1 MAESYGLNFNLAMT
15 TNEDG
20 VVDLGVHVTD
30 SDGLDLDHK
39 ASGKDAMKVIDEL
52 TSTLTRELWIVSDDR
67 KQKKDKEQ
75 AKKIKK
81 EREEREERAA
91 KLADLKSQAEEI
103 KKQIEEIEKD
113 TKDAKTVRTS
123 RPSYKSLLDQDFARL
138 LKLFS

>member
-39 ASGKDAMKVIDEL
+39 ASGKDALKVINEL
-52 TSTLTRELWIVSDDR
+52 TSTLARELRAVSNGR
-67 KQKKDKEQ
+67 KQKNDKEK
-75 AKKIKK
+75 AEKLKKD
-81 EREEREERAA
+81 REERAA

-113 TKDAKTVRTS
+113 TKDTKTVRAS
-123 RPSYKSLLDQDFARL
+123 RPSYESLLDQDFARL
-138 LKLFS
+138 LKLFG

>member
-20 VVDLGVHVTD
+20 VVNLGVHVTD

-39 ASGKDAMKVIDEL
+39 ASGKDAVKVINDL
-52 TSTLTRELWIVSDDR
+52 TGTLTRELMAVSNGR
-67 KQKKDKEQ
+67 KQKKDKEKAEQ
-75 AKKIKK
+75 LKK
-81 EREEREERAA
+81 EREERAV

-123 RPSYKSLLDQDFARL
+123 RPSYESLLDQDFARL
-138 LKLFS
+138 LKLFG

>member
-1 MAESYGLNFNLAMT
+1 MAKSYGLNVNLAMT

-52 TSTLTRELWIVSDDR
+52 TSTLMRELWIVSDDR
-67 KQKKDKEQ
+67 KQKKDKER

-81 EREEREERAA
+81 EREERAA

-123 RPSYKSLLDQDFARL
+123 RPSYESLLDQDFARL
-138 LKLFS
+138 LKLFG

>member
-1 MAESYGLNFNLAMT
+1 MAKSYGLNFNLAMT

-52 TSTLTRELWIVSDDR
+52 TSTLMRELWIVSDDR
-67 KQKKDKEQ
+67 KQKRDKEQ

-81 EREEREERAA
+81 EREERAA

-123 RPSYKSLLDQDFARL
+123 RPSYESLLDQDFARL

>member
-15 TNEDG
+15 INEDG

-52 TSTLTRELWIVSDDR
+52 TSTLTRELMIVSYDR

-75 AKKIKK
+75 LKSFKK
-81 EREEREERAA
+81 EREERAA
-91 KLADLKSQAEEI
+91 KLADLKSQAEKI

-123 RPSYKSLLDQDFARL
+123 RPSYESLLDQDFARL

>member
-39 ASGKDAMKVIDEL
+39 ASGKDAMKVINDI
-52 TSTLTRELWIVSDDR
+52 TGTLARELMAVSNGR

-75 AKKIKK
+75 AEKLKK
-81 EREEREERAA
+81 EREERAA

-113 TKDAKTVRTS
+113 TKDTKTVRTS
-123 RPSYKSLLDQDFARL
+123 RPSYESLLDQDFAHL
-138 LKLFS
+138 LKLFG

>member
-39 ASGKDAMKVIDEL
+39 ASGKDAMKVVDEL
-52 TSTLTRELWIVSDDR
+52 TSTLTRELMTVSNGR

-75 AKKIKK
+75 AEKLKK
-81 EREEREERAA
+81 EREERAA
-91 KLADLKSQAEEI
+91 KLADLKSQAEKI
-103 KKQIEEIEKD
+103 KKQIEDIEKD
-113 TKDAKTVRTS
+113 DEPKRTVRTS
-123 RPSYKSLLDQDFARL
+123 RPSYESLLDQDFARL

>member
-1 MAESYGLNFNLAMT
+1 MAKSYGLNVNLAMT

-39 ASGKDAMKVIDEL
+39 ASGKDVVKVINDM
-52 TSTLTRELWIVSDDR
+52 SDTLTRELMAVANGR
-67 KQKKDKEQ
+67 KQKKDKEK
-75 AKKIKK
+75 AEKLKK
-81 EREEREERAA
+81 EREERAA

-113 TKDAKTVRTS
+113 TKDTKTVRTS
-123 RPSYKSLLDQDFARL
+123 RPSYESLLDQDLARL
-138 LKLFS
+138 LKLFG

>member
-1 MAESYGLNFNLAMT
+1 MAKSYGLNLNLAMT

-52 TSTLTRELWIVSDDR
+52 TSTLMRELWIVSDDR

-81 EREEREERAA
+81 EREERAA

-123 RPSYKSLLDQDFARL
+123 RPSYESLLDQDFARL

>member
-15 TNEDG
+15 ANEDG
-20 VVDLGVHVTD
+20 VVDFGVHVTD

-52 TSTLTRELWIVSDDR
+52 TSTLTRELMAVSNGR
-67 KQKKDKEQ
+67 KQNKDKEQ
-75 AKKIKK
+75 AEKIKK
-81 EREEREERAA
+81 EREERAA

-103 KKQIEEIEKD
+103 KKQIDEIEKD

-123 RPSYKSLLDQDFARL
+123 RPSYESLLDQDFARL

>member
-39 ASGKDAMKVIDEL
+39 VSGKDGMKVIDEL
-52 TSTLTRELWIVSDDR
+52 TSTLTRELMTVSNGR

-75 AKKIKK
+75 AEKLKK
-81 EREEREERAA
+81 EREERAA

-113 TKDAKTVRTS
+113 TKGAKTVRTS
-123 RPSYKSLLDQDFARL
+123 RPSYESLLDQDFARL
-138 LKLFS
+138 LKLFG

>member
-39 ASGKDAMKVIDEL
+39 ASGKDDMKVINEI
-52 TSTLTRELWIVSDDR
+52 TSTLTRELMAVSNGR

-75 AKKIKK
+75 AEKLKK
-81 EREEREERAA
+81 EREERAA

-123 RPSYKSLLDQDFARL
+123 RPSYESLLDQDFARL

>member
-15 TNEDG
+15 TNENG

-39 ASGKDAMKVIDEL
+39 ASGKDAMKVINDL
-52 TSTLTRELWIVSDDR
+52 TGTLTRELMAVSNGR
-67 KQKKDKEQ
+67 KQKRDKEK
-75 AKKIKK
+75 AEELKK
-81 EREEREERAA
+81 EREERAA

-123 RPSYKSLLDQDFARL
+123 RPSYESLLDQDFARL
-138 LKLFS
+138 LKLFG

>member
-20 VVDLGVHVTD
+20 VIDLGVHVTD

-52 TSTLTRELWIVSDDR
+52 TSTLTRELMTVSNGR

-75 AKKIKK
+75 AEKIKK
-81 EREEREERAA
+81 EREERAA
-91 KLADLKSQAEEI
+91 KLADLKSQAEKI
-103 KKQIEEIEKD
+103 KKD
-113 TKDAKTVRTS
+113 TKDTKTVRTS
-123 RPSYKSLLDQDFARL
+123 RPSYESLLDQDFARL

>member
-15 TNEDG
+15 QNENG
-20 VVDLGVHVTD
+20 VIDLGVHMTD

-39 ASGKDAMKVIDEL
+39 ASGKDAMKVINDI
-52 TSTLTRELWIVSDDR
+52 TGTLTRELMAVSNGR
-67 KQKKDKEQ
+67 KQKKDKEK
-75 AKKIKK
+75 AEKLKK
-81 EREEREERAA
+81 EREERAA

-123 RPSYKSLLDQDFARL
+123 RPSYESLLDQDFARL
-138 LKLFS
+138 LKLFV

>member
-1 MAESYGLNFNLAMT
+1 MAKSYGLNFNLAMT

-39 ASGKDAMKVIDEL
+39 SSGKDAMKVIDEL
-52 TSTLTRELWIVSDDR
+52 TSTLTRELMIVFDDR

-75 AKKIKK
+75 AEKIKK
-81 EREEREERAA
+81 EREERAA

-123 RPSYKSLLDQDFARL
+123 RPSYESLLDQDFARL
-138 LKLFS
+138 LKLFG

>member
-15 TNEDG
+15 ANEDG

-39 ASGKDAMKVIDEL
+39 ASGKDGMKVVNEI
-52 TSTLTRELWIVSDDR
+52 TSTLTRELMAVSNGR

-75 AKKIKK
+75 AEKLKK
-81 EREEREERAA
+81 EREERAA

-103 KKQIEEIEKD
+103 KKQIEDIEKD

-123 RPSYKSLLDQDFARL
+123 RPSYESLLDQDFARL

>member
-15 TNEDG
+15 ANEDG

-39 ASGKDAMKVIDEL
+39 ASGKDGMKVVNEI
-52 TSTLTRELWIVSDDR
+52 TSTLTRELMAVSNGR

-75 AKKIKK
+75 AEKLKK
-81 EREEREERAA
+81 EREERAA
-91 KLADLKSQAEEI
+91 KLADLKSQAEKI
-103 KKQIEEIEKD
+103 KKQIEDIEKD

-123 RPSYKSLLDQDFARL
+123 RPSYESLLDQDFARL